1 MSHPQLT
8 PFETALLRAVEE
20 LNTTFEAGLKSARA
34 SSTEFETLHRAFNRF
49 ATDLERRLTASERQ
63 QAELRRLLETG

>member
-20 LNTTFEAGLKSARA
+20 LNTTFETGLKNASA
-34 SSTEFETLHRAFNRF
+34 SPTEFANLRLEFSQF
-49 ATDLERRLTASERQ
+49 ADELERRMNDLQKRQ
-63 QAELRRLLETG
+63 DELQRLLKNG

>member
-20 LNTTFEAGLKSARA
+20 LNTTFETGLKNA
-34 SSTEFETLHRAFNRF
+34 STSPNEFANLRREFDQF
-49 ATDLERRLTASERQ
+49 ATALETRLDSLQKQ
-63 QAELRRLLETG
+63 QDDLRRRVENG

>member
-20 LNTTFEAGLKSARA
+20 LNTTFETGLKNASASPNDFANLRR
-34 SSTEFETLHRAFNRF
+34 EFGQF
-49 ATDLERRLTASERQ
+49 ASELEKRLNDLQ
-63 QAELRRLLETG
+63 KQLDELRQMLGSG

>member
-20 LNTTFEAGLKSARA
+20 LNTTFETGLKSASA
-34 SSTEFETLHRAFNRF
+34 SPTDFANLRREFDRF
-49 ATDLERRLTASERQ
+49 ATALETRLNNLQKQ
-63 QAELRRLLETG
+63 QDDLRRLVSDG

>member
-20 LNTTFEAGLKSARA
+20 LNTTFESGLKSA
-34 SSTEFETLHRAFNRF
+34 STSPNEFANLRREFDQF
-49 ATDLERRLTASERQ
+49 ATALETRLNDLQKQ
-63 QAELRRLLETG
+63 QDELLRRLENG

>member
-20 LNTTFEAGLKSARA
+20 LNTAFETGMKSASA
-34 SSTEFETLHRAFNRF
+34 SPIEFANLRREFDQF
-49 ATDLERRLTASERQ
+49 ADQLEKRLNDLRKQ
-63 QAELRRLLETG
+63 QDELRLLLVNG

>member
-20 LNTTFEAGLKSARA
+20 LNTTFETGLKSA
-34 SSTEFETLHRAFNRF
+34 SSSPTEFANLRREFGQF
-49 ATDLERRLTASERQ
+49 ANELEKRLNDLQKQ
-63 QAELRRLLETG
+63 QDDLRRLVSDG

>member
-20 LNTTFEAGLKSARA
+20 LNSTFETGLKSARI
-34 SSTEFETLHRAFNRF
+34 SPNEFANLRREFDQF
-49 ATDLERRLTASERQ
+49 ATALETRLDSLQKQ
-63 QAELRRLLETG
+63 QDDLRRLVSDG

>member
-20 LNTTFEAGLKSARA
+20 LNTTFETGLKNASA
-34 SSTEFETLHRAFNRF
+34 SPTELTNLRREFSQF
-49 ATDLERRLTASERQ
+49 ANELEKRLNDLQKQ
-63 QAELRRLLETG
+63 QDELRQILGSG

>member
-20 LNTTFEAGLKSARA
+20 LNTTFETGLKNASA
-34 SSTEFETLHRAFNRF
+34 SPTEFANLKREFSQF
-49 ATDLERRLTASERQ
+49 ADDLEKRLNNLQKQLDDLR
-63 QAELRRLLETG
+63 ELLRNG